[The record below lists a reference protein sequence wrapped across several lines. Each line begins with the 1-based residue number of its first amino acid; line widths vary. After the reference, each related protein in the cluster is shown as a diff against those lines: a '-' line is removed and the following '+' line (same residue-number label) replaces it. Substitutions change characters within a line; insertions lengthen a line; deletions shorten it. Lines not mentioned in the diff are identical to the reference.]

1 MYIVCHYWYF
11 DNEFKFQRSVYI
23 CWRKKLRT
31 SLEINNIA
39 IITVKS
45 IDHCCVIY
53 GVRKSA
59 AIDLLKSSVLVD
71 KNKLIWR
78 TESVLDDKGWI

>member
-1 MYIVCHYWYF
+1 MI
-11 DNEFKFQRSVYI
+11 
-23 CWRKKLRT
+23 
-31 SLEINNIA
+31 SLEINSIS

-78 TESVLDDKGWI
+78 TESVLDDKG

>member
-1 MYIVCHYWYF
+1 MI
-11 DNEFKFQRSVYI
+11 
-23 CWRKKLRT
+23 
-31 SLEINNIA
+31 SLEINSIS

-53 GVRKSA
+53 GVRKSS

-71 KNKLIWR
+71 KKN
-78 TESVLDDKGWI
+78 